1 MVCCKKAE
9 VGKAELAMGLQSGM
23 AASQTWIRERAASG
37 IPWNEASASTTAAA
51 FSSRVVAGRLG
62 KGVIENKHSTDLH
75 SSVPV
80 PNGHICSLSLFL

>member
-51 FSSRVVAGRLG
+51 SSSRVVAAGSPGSAGAGAVRRVVGDVVGRCRLA
-62 KGVIENKHSTDLH
+62 
-75 SSVPV
+75 
-80 PNGHICSLSLFL
+80 LSNPH